1 MEVEIVKK
9 LLTVACG
16 REASKMVEYYS
27 FDSAFDPFE
36 NTFIAWIA
44 HEVLHK
50 RSQKLWK
57 TAFTCCKLRTLFR
70 KLIEINFPFSV
81 FAMKFYLIELWRRGR
96 GIGSNTAMTHYN
108 WECHISI
115 ISFWISILIMF
126 GCITRHFLDTSNSF
140 ETWF

>member
-57 TAFTCCKLRTLFR
+57 TTFTCCKLRTLFR
-70 KLIEINFPFSV
+70 KLIKILPNWTLKKRSGDWKQHCNDSLQLRMSHFNHFILNFH
-81 FAMKFYLIELWRRGR
+81 
-96 GIGSNTAMTHYN
+96 SNYVRMHYKAFPRYEQLVWN
-108 WECHISI
+108 L
-115 ISFWISILIMF
+115 ILIKL
-126 GCITRHFLDTSNSF
+126 HVL
-140 ETWF
+140 